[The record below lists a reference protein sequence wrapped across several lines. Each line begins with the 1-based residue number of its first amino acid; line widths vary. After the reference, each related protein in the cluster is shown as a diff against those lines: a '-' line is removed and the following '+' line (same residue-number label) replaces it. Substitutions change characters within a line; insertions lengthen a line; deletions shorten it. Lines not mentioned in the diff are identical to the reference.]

1 MNAVTID
8 NLDIKIHT
16 RYAQDQQILDPQ
28 FIEEMQLAPAL
39 SVIDSYSIN
48 YALEFERLFDLH
60 IRNLPWASFAPPLRP
75 SKQKNR
81 YFTHRLVLGI
91 LGTECDEEEESED
104 EADNLIKK
112 AASARKKKFH
122 SMTAFE
128 SERTTIINMLSSIK
142 QLNDILGECN
152 SKRLQ
157 YQKG

>member
-16 RYAQDQQILDPQ
+16 RYAQDQQILDTSQ
-28 FIEEMQLAPAL
+28 FIEEIQLGSTF

-60 IRNLPWASFAPPLRP
+60 IRNLPWASFIPPIRP
-75 SKQKNR
+75 NKQKNR

-91 LGTECDEEEESED
+91 LGTECDEEQEEGETD
-104 EADNLIKK
+104 DLIKK
-112 AASARKKKFH
+112 AANAKKKKFH
-122 SMTAFE
+122 SITAFE
-128 SERTTIINMLSSIK
+128 KEKTSILNMLSSIK
-142 QLNDILGECN
+142 QLNEILGECN